1 MQCSLSPPA
10 RGERLRAAPRR
21 SSGCG
26 GVQGVR
32 RRRLLPS
39 KNGSVDASEATTPRR
54 AAHAAHIPSAR
65 APCARKPR
73 RHFGAAHTALVTTA
87 DRPLGCP
94 GPLQGPGS
102 PSDRHVCAPPPLQ
115 PPRAR
120 PPPWGPPTQRPSAR
134 VWNTPFCTLRRRR
147 STAAAAAAAAAAEA
161 VDTAAPLPECKGRGQ
176 RSRRRF
182 GGWSAALRTR
192 RKRRRGP
199 WVTAAAAAR
208 LGSCEG
214 VKYAGP
220 GADLER
226 GRGTFMVASWCLPS
240 AYTPVARPAQVP
252 GAVIGP
258 REACRRRPRGACT
271 LARYGGRGSVGACR
285 HWPVSRTRGSRR
297 KRARRAETNRSTPTG
312 WLPSLA
318 EAAARRTCAHWS
330 VGSPSCPGYLP
341 VAGARE
347 L

>member
-10 RGERLRAAPRR
+10 RRARLQAAPHR
-21 SSGCG
+21 SSACG
-26 GVQGVR
+26 GVQRDRR
-32 RRRLLPS
+32 RRRLPL
-39 KNGSVDASEATTPRR
+39 KNGSVVASAATTPRR
-54 AAHAAHIPSAR
+54 AAHAAHSPSAR
-65 APCARKPR
+65 APCALKRR
-73 RHFGAAHTALVTTA
+73 RHVGAAHTALVTTA

-120 PPPWGPPTQRPSAR
+120 PPPWGPPTQHPAAR
-134 VWNTPFCTLRRRR
+134 VRSAPFCTLRRRR

-161 VDTAAPLPECKGRGQ
+161 VDAAAPLPECKGRGQ

-199 WVTAAAAAR
+199 WVTAAAAAW

-220 GADLER
+220 GARGRLRTRARPAR
-226 GRGTFMVASWCLPS
+226 GRGRLAAAAAARDHRRARPGCCARADRQLAAVAAATPIRRS
-240 AYTPVARPAQVP
+240 PVAREDRPSALAAAPSCAPAHST
-252 GAVIGP
+252 
-258 REACRRRPRGACT
+258 RRRNAGRFGSSCVGPHRHRSVAC
-271 LARYGGRGSVGACR
+271 
-285 HWPVSRTRGSRR
+285 PVLTDDSAA
-297 KRARRAETNRSTPTG
+297 RARGR
-312 WLPSLA
+312 
-318 EAAARRTCAHWS
+318 
-330 VGSPSCPGYLP
+330 
-341 VAGARE
+341 
-347 L
+347 